1 MSSILLLFRHGGAQ
15 SLSQMPPEVAGLK
28 YMLLACP
35 SFVAI
40 MNEGSIHYPSASL
53 GDSENPDGIPLVVI
67 EPSEDSSRIIAPA
80 IVLPQGKLQVLLYMN
95 SDNGASIEKTARA
108 IKDELAVQPVG
119 LPITGIRVGMASD
132 PDGDSRAAQQFA
144 DENGTGR
151 TAALR
156 CIAIVVTYAIT

>member
-1 MSSILLLFRHGGAQ
+1 MSSILLLFKHGG
-15 SLSQMPPEVAGLK
+15 SQYQPQWPPEVAGLK

-35 SFVAI
+35 TFVSL
-40 MNEGSIHYPSASL
+40 MSESSIHYPSASL
-53 GDSENPDGIPLVVI
+53 GDSENPDTIPLVVI
-67 EPSEDSSRIIAPA
+67 EPSEDGSRIIAPA
-80 IVLPQGKLQVLLYMN
+80 IAVPNGKLQILLYMN

-119 LPITGIRVGMASD
+119 LPITAIRVGMASD

-156 CIAIVVTYAIT
+156 AIAIVITYAIT